1 MQNFMFPLLLYQQ
14 CNVIDNKIV
23 EINTVNKE
31 KHIRELFDSS
41 YQGVKNFFPL
51 AYDNTEG
58 YDQFLLIL
66 SENLFH

>member
-1 MQNFMFPLLLYQQ
+1 MQDFMFLLLLYQQ

-31 KHIRELFDSS
+31 KHIREMLDSS
-41 YQGVKNFFPL
+41 YQGVKKCFLL

-58 YDQFLLIL
+58 NDQFLLIL

>member
-1 MQNFMFPLLLYQQ
+1 MRDFMFLLLLYQQ

-23 EINTVNKE
+23 EINPVNKE
-31 KHIRELFDSS
+31 KHIREMLDSS
-41 YQGVKNFFPL
+41 YQGVKNFFLL

-58 YDQFLLIL
+58 NDQFLLIL

>member
-1 MQNFMFPLLLYQQ
+1 MQDFMFLLLLYQQ

-31 KHIRELFDSS
+31 KHIREMLDSS
-41 YQGVKNFFPL
+41 YQGVKKFFLL

-58 YDQFLLIL
+58 NDQFLLIL